1 MILDQMNDIDKA
13 LKFVKERKV
22 EELWEMLIDRVV
34 SESDPNSLSKL
45 LDTAGSHIDP
55 ILIIERIPAEL
66 EIPDLRDKIVKIIRD
81 YTASMSLNQGCA
93 RVLKSDNVGLC
104 HSAAKERTRAG
115 IWEGHH
121 QGQSASAAPATR
133 RDGEGRWTPTGTV
146 PMAAGARGAGSA
158 TYYFHADAAEAEDE
172 ETTVSSPTTSRQHRR
187 VASGGRGQYAGG
199 GSRGGADRERARL
212 EQSHRRVLGSRG
224 AGLFYYAEGGVKD
237 RLCGP
242 GFDKARGSIAN
253 AVLGLKPLD
262 AGASKDI
269 KRAERGEIA
278 RLAGWE
284 GRLQAMEE
292 QRARDRDLGPPPL
305 GLGGA
310 SAAAP
315 SPPPP
320 VVGVP
325 SPPVAR
331 SPRGASA
338 AEMDAV
344 AKADALVRGDS
355 VYSELASKYR
365 SV

>member
-1 MILDQMNDIDKA
+1 MRITA
-13 LKFVKERKV
+13 LPTDALSLTLAQLRLVRNIKGVKRTCRAFR
-22 EELWEMLIDRVV
+22 DA
-34 SESDPNSLSKL
+34 S
-45 LDTAGSHIDP
+45 
-55 ILIIERIPAEL
+55 PA
-66 EIPDLRDKIVKIIRD
+66 
-81 YTASMSLNQGCA
+81 A
-93 RVLKSDNVGLC
+93 
-104 HSAAKERTRAG
+104 
-115 IWEGHH
+115 
-121 QGQSASAAPATR
+121 
-133 RDGEGRWTPTGTV
+133 
-146 PMAAGARGAGSA
+146 
-158 TYYFHADAAEAEDE
+158 
-172 ETTVSSPTTSRQHRR
+172 
-187 VASGGRGQYAGG
+187 
-199 GSRGGADRERARL
+199 

-305 GLGGA
+305 GLGGV